1 MVYYN
6 RDMRDE
12 KRWIRNEKGGI
23 QLEQYI
29 YGVDIGGTTVKMGLF
44 DGEGAMLDKWEIETR
59 KEDSGSQI
67 LPDIAASIEEKNRE
81 KGISTDAILGIGMG
95 VPGPITA
102 DGRVLKCAN
111 LGWGIFSVAE
121 KVSELTGVKKVKV
134 GNDANVAA
142 LGEQWRGGGR
152 GFNSI
157 VMVTL
162 GTGVGGGVI
171 LDGKILTGSN
181 GAAGEIGHLTV
192 NTEESR
198 SCGCG
203 KKGCLE
209 QYSSA
214 TGIMRMARELLDGTE
229 RPSVMR
235 QYDKVTG
242 KEIFAAYEAKDELAK
257 EVVDEFADYLG
268 VGLSHVAAVVDP
280 EAFVIGG
287 GVSKNGPVVID
298 VIKEQYEKNV
308 MFALKGKEFRLAEL
322 GNDAGMYGAVRMVL
336 D

>member
-1 MVYYN
+1 M
-6 RDMRDE
+6 
-12 KRWIRNEKGGI
+12 G
-23 QLEQYI
+23 QYI
-29 YGVDIGGTTVKMGLF
+29 YGVDLGGTTVKMGLF
-44 DGEGAMLDKWEIETR
+44 DGEGTMLEKWEIVTR
-59 KEDSGSQI
+59 KEDSGALI
-67 LPDIAASIEEKNRE
+67 LPDIAASIREKNEE
-81 KGISTDAILGIGMG
+81 KGIETDAIVGIGIG

-121 KVSELTGVKKVKV
+121 KLSELTGVEKVRV

-162 GTGVGGGVI
+162 GTGVGGGIV

-192 NTEESR
+192 NPKETR
-198 SCGCG
+198 TCGCG

-214 TGIMRMARELLDGTE
+214 SGVMRTAVDRLAESDRE
-229 RPSVMR
+229 SSMR
-235 QYDKVTG
+235 QYENVTG
-242 KEIFAAYEAKDELAK
+242 KEIFVEYEAGDALAK
-257 EVVDEFADYLG
+257 EVVDDFAAYLG
-268 VGLSHVAAVVDP
+268 MGLSHVAAVVDP
-280 EAFVIGG
+280 DAFVIGG
-287 GVSKNGPVVID
+287 GLSKNGQVVID
-298 VIKEQYEKNV
+298 VVKEQYEKNV
-308 MFALKGKEFRLAEL
+308 MFALKNKEFRLAEL

-336 D
+336 E

>member
-1 MVYYN
+1 M
-6 RDMRDE
+6 
-12 KRWIRNEKGGI
+12 
-23 QLEQYI
+23 EQYI
-29 YGVDIGGTTVKMGLF
+29 YGVDLGGTTVKMGLF
-44 DGEGAMLDKWEIETR
+44 DKEGNMLDKWEIVTR
-59 KEDSGSQI
+59 KENAGEQI
-67 LPDIAASIEEKNRE
+67 LPDIAASVLSKNEEKHIAAE
-81 KGISTDAILGIGMG
+81 DIIGIGIG

-111 LGWGIFSVAE
+111 LGWGIFSVADRL
-121 KVSELTGVKKVKV
+121 SELTGVSKVKV

-142 LGEQWRGGGR
+142 LGEQWKGGGR

-162 GTGVGGGVI
+162 GTGVGGGII

-192 NTEESR
+192 NQKESR
-198 SCGCG
+198 TCGCG

-214 TGIMRMARELLDGTE
+214 TGLMRMAAEKLEESDRESSL
-229 RPSVMR
+229 R
-235 QYDKVTG
+235 QYEEVTG
-242 KEIFAAYEAKDELAK
+242 REIFAEYQAGDPISVETVE
-257 EVVDEFADYLG
+257 EFARYLG
-268 VGLSHVAAVVDP
+268 LGLSHVAQVVDP

-287 GVSKNGPVVID
+287 GVSKNGPAVTEVIQR
-298 VIKEQYEKNV
+298 EYEKNV
-308 MFALKGKEFRLAEL
+308 MFALKNKEFRLAEL

-336 D
+336 SE

>member
-1 MVYYN
+1 M
-6 RDMRDE
+6 
-12 KRWIRNEKGGI
+12 
-23 QLEQYI
+23 EQYI
-29 YGVDIGGTTVKMGLF
+29 YGVDLGGTTVKMGLF
-44 DGEGAMLDKWEIETR
+44 DGEGTMLEKWEIVTR
-59 KEDSGSQI
+59 KEDSGSLI
-67 LPDIAASIEEKNRE
+67 LPDIAASIKAKNEE
-81 KGISTDAILGIGMG
+81 KGIETDAIVGIGIG

-121 KVSELTGVKKVKV
+121 ELSKLTGVKKVKV

-171 LDGKILTGSN
+171 IDGKILTGSN

-192 NTEESR
+192 NPKETHT
-198 SCGCG
+198 CGCG

-214 TGIMRMARELLDGTE
+214 SGIMRTAVNWLAESDRE
-229 RPSVMR
+229 SSMR
-235 QYDKVTG
+235 KYETVTG
-242 KEIFAAYEAKDELAK
+242 KEIFVEYEAGDALAK
-257 EVVDEFADYLG
+257 EVVEDFAAYLG
-268 VGLSHVAAVVDP
+268 MGLSHVAAVVDP
-280 EAFVIGG
+280 DAFVIGG
-287 GVSKNGPVVID
+287 GLSKNGQVVID
-298 VIKEQYEKNV
+298 VVKEQYEQNV
-308 MFALKGKEFRLAEL
+308 MFALKNKEFRLAEL

-336 D
+336 E

>member
-1 MVYYN
+1 M
-6 RDMRDE
+6 
-12 KRWIRNEKGGI
+12 G
-23 QLEQYI
+23 QYI
-29 YGVDIGGTTVKMGLF
+29 YGVDLGGTTVKMGLF
-44 DGEGAMLDKWEIETR
+44 DGEGNMLDKWEIVTR
-59 KEDSGSQI
+59 KENSGELI
-67 LPDIAASIEEKNRE
+67 LPDIAASINEKNQE
-81 KGISTDAILGIGMG
+81 KGITVENILGIGIG

-102 DGRVLKCAN
+102 DGRVLKCVN
-111 LGWGIFSVAE
+111 LGWGVFSVAD
-121 KVSELTGVKKVKV
+121 KLTELTGVKKVKV

-192 NTEESR
+192 NLTETR
-198 SCGCG
+198 TCGCG

-214 TGIMRMARELLDGTE
+214 TGLMRIAAEKLEESD
-229 RPSVMR
+229 RPSTLR
-235 QYDKVTG
+235 QCEKVTG
-242 KEIFAAYEAKDELAK
+242 LEIFREYQAGDEIATEAVE
-257 EVVDEFADYLG
+257 EFARYLG
-268 VGLSHVAAVVDP
+268 LGLSHVAAVVDP

-287 GVSKNGPVVID
+287 GVSKNGPAVTD
-298 VIKEQYEKNV
+298 VIKKEYEKNV
-308 MFALKGKEFRLAEL
+308 MFALQNKEFRLAEL
-322 GNDAGMYGAVRMVL
+322 GNDAGMYGAIRMVL

>member
-1 MVYYN
+1 M
-6 RDMRDE
+6 E
-12 KRWIRNEKGGI
+12 K
-23 QLEQYI
+23 YI

-44 DGEGAMLDKWEIETR
+44 DEEGTMLDKWEIETR
-59 KEDSGSQI
+59 KEDSGSKI

-81 KGISTDAILGIGMG
+81 KGILTENILGIGMG
-95 VPGPITA
+95 VPGPITE

-152 GFNSI
+152 GFDSI

-171 LDGKILTGSN
+171 LNGAILTGSN

-192 NTEESR
+192 NKDETR

-214 TGIMRMARELLDGTE
+214 TAIMRKAKELLEESDQ
-229 RPSVMR
+229 PSLMR

-242 KEIFAAYEAKDELAK
+242 KEIFEAFQAGDEIAR
-257 EVVDEFADYLG
+257 EVVREFAEYLG
-268 VGLSHVAAVVDP
+268 IGLSHVAAVVDP

-298 VIKEQYEKNV
+298 VVKEQYEKNV
-308 MFALKGKEFRLAEL
+308 MFALKGKEFCLAEL

-336 D
+336 V